1 MYLTFCSH
9 PPCDFVF
16 HLILLQD
23 LGLSNLSITEGA
35 KSSAAVPQTRA
46 PAVTRRSTFHTSGKD
61 DEEEQGS
68 GVLDVDRPSE
78 ISAQEKYVLQ
88 SLIFSPIADIH
99 LSFDSCPHP
108 FNCFHYFQDVIYAL
122 IPSIMMH
129 NV

>member
-1 MYLTFCSH
+1 MIFFLA
-9 PPCDFVF
+9 
-16 HLILLQD
+16 D

-35 KSSAAVPQTRA
+35 KTASAAAAPQTRA

-78 ISAQEKYVLQ
+78 ISAQEKYVVNFNVILVC
-88 SLIFSPIADIH
+88 STLLVMPHISFVSFTH
-99 LSFDSCPHP
+99 L
-108 FNCFHYFQDVIYAL
+108 FHLEGVIYVL

-129 NV
+129 NA